1 MSTVCNWLS
10 IFLCLRDSPKKP
22 IAHKI
27 HPNHRGTFDA
37 VILWKGKEGAKE
49 RKSGLAYE
57 VILKPASAET
67 TPLKPQTPPKDK
79 NLTQD
84 DILKKLQKAQER
96 REVVRPR
103 VSLEAQRL
111 EQISRERAR
120 AQEKIAKVQEE
131 SESFSKQTK
140 EKLRRSMEISKE
152 NRELQIKALQERLR
166 EHLSK
171 VEETCKRS
179 DSMAKELEE
188 RINQKMEIYEENRQA
203 QLDSLLKRL
212 KDHASHIKEV
222 CEASENMG
230 KMSEEKILVK
240 METALKN
247 REEQLKALQERLQ
260 EHERRIEE
268 VRKNKSSLQSTGV
281 DA

>member
-37 VILWKGKEGAKE
+37 VILWKGKEGSKE

-96 REVVRPR
+96 RE
-103 VSLEAQRL
+103 SLEAQRL

-171 VEETCKRS
+171 VEDTCKRS
-179 DSMAKELEE
+179 DSMAQELKE
-188 RINQKMEIYEENRQA
+188 RISQKMEIYEENRQA
-203 QLDSLLKRL
+203 QLDNLLTRL
-212 KDHASHIKEV
+212 KNHASHIKEV
-222 CEASENMG
+222 CEASESMG

>member
-37 VILWKGKEGAKE
+37 VILWKGKEGTKE

-166 EHLSK
+166 EH
-171 VEETCKRS
+171 
-179 DSMAKELEE
+179 
-188 RINQKMEIYEENRQA
+188 
-203 QLDSLLKRL
+203 
-212 KDHASHIKEV
+212 ASHIKEV
-222 CEASENMG
+222 CEASESMG

-268 VRKNKSSLQSTGV
+268 VRKNKTSLQSTGV